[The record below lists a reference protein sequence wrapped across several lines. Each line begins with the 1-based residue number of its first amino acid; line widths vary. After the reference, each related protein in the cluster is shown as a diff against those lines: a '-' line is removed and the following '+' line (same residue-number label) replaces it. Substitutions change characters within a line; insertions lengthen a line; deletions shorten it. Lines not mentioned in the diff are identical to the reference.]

1 MKGLIIIE
9 MINDLKRVKIEY
21 NVKRI
26 FKNILRNNVYK
37 RIKYNSVD

>member
-1 MKGLIIIE
+1 

-26 FKNILRNNVYK
+26 FKNILNNAYK
-37 RIKYNSVD
+37 KI

>member
-1 MKGLIIIE
+1 

-26 FKNILRNNVYK
+26 FKNILRNNAYK

>member
-1 MKGLIIIE
+1 

-26 FKNILRNNVYK
+26 FSNILRNNAYK
-37 RIKYNSVD
+37 RIYYNSVD

>member
-21 NVKRI
+21 NVKKI

>member
-9 MINDLKRVKIEY
+9 MINDLKHVKIEY

-26 FKNILRNNVYK
+26 FFKNLRNNAYK
-37 RIKYNSVD
+37 RIKYN